1 MRAHLVPYSIMA
13 DACNRNR
20 SYAYEEF
27 KLKRE
32 ITNIFN
38 TAREMLDAAEHILQV
53 PLCLLLGWMME
64 FDT

>member
-1 MRAHLVPYSIMA
+1 MPYSIMA

-53 PLCLLLGWMME
+53 PLSSSARVDDGV
-64 FDT
+64 

>member
-1 MRAHLVPYSIMA
+1 MA
-13 DACNRNR
+13 DGRNRNR

-38 TAREMLDAAEHILQV
+38 TAREMLDAADHILQV
-53 PLCLLLGWMME
+53 PLSSSARVME
-64 FDT
+64 FTPDDNAHGT